1 MQNQGNVEKYF
12 QTRLKS
18 DKKRTKTWQALIE
31 FYFQGLIKESDTVL
45 EVGAGW
51 CDFINGI
58 KCQRK
63 IAVDIWPGVKEN
75 ASKEVET
82 YVSDAK
88 NLDFI
93 KDRSVDVIFASN
105 FLEHISREDTE
116 QFVKH
121 VKRILNNQGQLILLQ
136 PNYRLNP
143 ARYFDDFTH
152 ISIWSDTSLAT
163 YLVSED
169 FKLRTLKPKFL
180 PLSMKSRLPVFK
192 FLIRLYLYSPIKIFA
207 GQMLIISVPN
217 CTQQKKE
224 S

>member
-1 MQNQGNVEKYF
+1 MQNQNNVEKYF
-12 QTRLKS
+12 LTRLKV
-18 DKKRTKTWQALIE
+18 DKKRTKTWQALVE
-31 FYFQGLIKESDTVL
+31 LYFQGLIKESDTVL
-45 EVGAGW
+45 EIGAGW
-51 CDFINGI
+51 CDFINEI
-58 KCQRK
+58 KCQQK

-75 ASKEVET
+75 ANIKVET
-82 YVSDAK
+82 YISDAK

-93 KDRSVDVIFASN
+93 GDRSVDVIFASN

-121 VKRILNNQGQLILLQ
+121 VKRILKNQGQLILMQ

-152 ISIWSDTSLAT
+152 ISIWSDISLAT

-169 FKLRTLKPKFL
+169 FTITTLKPKFL

-192 FLIRLYLYSPIKIFA
+192 FLIRLYLHSPIKIFA
-207 GQMLIISVPN
+207 GQMLIVSVPN
-217 CTQQKKE
+217 HTQQKTE
-224 S
+224 F